1 MAVGGF
7 NIGGEIGRRFDPYR
21 RSHLNPLFSRVSDK
35 PGMNRPARIGTDM
48 HGYAEKSCTKLA
60 PFFPGTVLG
69 LTTKIPQSAEF
80 ARHVAAGAA
89 PPPRISTRNPNENG
103 SNASPR
109 RSKRKALWIT
119 IPFKRKP
126 SPPRAVLAPSTRPSP
141 VARPSCRSPPFRG
154 CQNSPNAHNS
164 LDGLI
169 LHC

>member
-1 MAVGGF
+1 
-7 NIGGEIGRRFDPYR
+7 
-21 RSHLNPLFSRVSDK
+21 
-35 PGMNRPARIGTDM
+35 M

-109 RSKRKALWIT
+109 RSKKEGVVDHDSFQAEAFASAGCFGTINKAISGRPPELPEPS
-119 IPFKRKP
+119 IPRLPKFTKC
-126 SPPRAVLAPSTRPSP
+126 AQFT
-141 VARPSCRSPPFRG
+141 
-154 CQNSPNAHNS
+154 
-164 LDGLI
+164 
-169 LHC
+169 